1 MTTEQLR
8 EVHLAQPFRPFTLQ
22 LADGTTVH
30 VPHPEFLSY
39 SRTGRTIAVAGS
51 DDVIKIVDVML
62 VTVTEVGDGKLRKRQ
77 RAK

>member
-1 MTTEQLR
+1 M
-8 EVHLAQPFRPFTLQ
+8 AQPFRPFTLQ
-22 LADGTTVH
+22 LAEGTRVH
-30 VPHPEFLSY
+30 VPHPEFLSC

-62 VTVTEVGDGKLRKRQ
+62 VTAIEVGDRKLRRRQ